1 MLFGGFHRAQPPNPW
16 MHFKFNGHKI
26 PVEPTSK
33 HCMRRHVVNRGSFA
47 YMIHIP
53 VSFCCRGPGG
63 VSAVLVRCA
72 GAVNGDD
79 HVVSIFA
86 TAVSR
91 ITFCRKTCM
100 AKNSSTL
107 RCPCFFGCVMG
118 ASWLP
123 PVASWA
129 PPPPPQTLG
138 VGVAGAGFGK
148 FACNNKPS

>member
-1 MLFGGFHRAQPPNPW
+1 MLFGVFHRAQPPNPW
-16 MHFKFNGHKI
+16 MHFQFHGHKI
-26 PVEPTSK
+26 LVEPTSK
-33 HCMRRHVVNRGSFA
+33 HCVRRHVVNRGSFA
-47 YMIHIP
+47 YMIHSP

-100 AKNSSTL
+100 AKNSSIL

-118 ASWLP
+118 ASWVP

-138 VGVAGAGFGK
+138 VGGGGGRIWK
-148 FACNNKPS
+148 IRLQ